1 MSNNAASELYDLE
14 FIGTINGLNESIKE
28 YYKVSKHNIK
38 EANTFLNFFEKEW
51 KALDNLINETPNNN
65 IPNQS
70 ELISQEM
77 NKLESI
83 TNQLKKNSDS
93 NETNLNL
100 FFEDAKVLF
109 KKLKLRRNENLKNFR
124 RSISSK
130 KKDNINNINNER
142 RINNRFDDFHS
153 NNNLSKSQILKTENT
168 KKIIY
173 YLNQLKDYN
182 EIIGKFSVKA
192 KFNFINLQKMI
203 FSIIKEEKGE
213 DYDELLNVQ
222 ENSYFKY
229 RLNFAELSPNIN
241 RRNNFQ
247 TTNKYEKQI
256 SELNDKIKDLEKIIN
271 DNKVYYMQGK
281 QLNELKKKLELELI
295 NGNSDKYSSINY
307 TGQND
312 FEDMV
317 LNIIE
322 TNKNSLSEINNLK
335 NDINKKNEMI
345 KNLNLKNNQ
354 YKNDLL
360 DKDNALQDKE
370 NEILT
375 LEQDIQ
381 RYKSKYEELN
391 ITIKNLN
398 HKINA
403 QKDENFN
410 YKNKIFELEN
420 TNIFNSY
427 ENSFN
432 NRKISSIN
440 KLNDD
445 NQIYDLKKEIQN
457 LSKENNSLKNELN
470 NLKLNM
476 YEAKKKKYIKIN
488 NNDNDNDMLGSKN
501 NKYIFNKKK
510 YEQEINALSKK
521 SQDLSKKL
529 TLKNKE
535 IINLQRE
542 NLNLK
547 SELEESNYNLNIQNI
562 KSHSQIADENNK
574 NNKADLLENQN
585 IKLKNIIN
593 NIEKEKNNLKS
604 NLYKYAKENKAL
616 NKKLELQA
624 KQLQALS
631 NSSNYNENIISLQ
644 QELEELRNMTKEKYK
659 GVEYEQQINNLQNIL
674 NEKDELI
681 NQYKEK
687 IKNMKNNNMPTVNN
701 MIKSNE
707 ANNEINQLRLLND
720 DLRNDLENKNKE
732 IEFLRNPN
740 NKNQNNLIDQYKNEI
755 NELSKL
761 ILKSNSIIEN
771 KDLMIKKLK
780 ENKGITNNSNEN
792 MELKIIE
799 LENQINELKK
809 ENQALTQEIMEY
821 NNNNNQMN
829 NNLSDIN
836 LLNLKINKLEEE
848 KEYYKNKTEELQGQI
863 TKVFKE
869 GFIDKNGGN
878 ENALFMNNN
887 KIKEELEFTKKENL
901 NFQTKINNLNK
912 EVENLKMLNDKLQ
925 KDYIVEKNQNSELI
939 KENSA
944 INEKNKSLMENSTNV
959 IPGGNE
965 DFENKLKKK
974 EEELEG
980 FKTFVFKLQK
990 ELEKANDSIDGYKNK
1005 INALQKEN
1013 SSMKKQLERL
1023 SESIPKELNALQ
1035 VQLGEAYKKN
1045 NQLGLNNTQQKNMT
1059 DREKKKSNNK
1069 NNTDV
1074 NQENYNNLLS
1084 KYNDASKEIS
1094 ELKNKNKELQFQL
1107 EEKEVKS
1114 AYSGYRT
1121 EDVNISNYEEEF
1133 DLRKMANGAKDK
1145 NRSEDINIDYPG
1157 IQGIKDKLKE
1167 MEFKFKNLVDQVK
1180 ILIGN
1185 IPFSQKIKPQVT
1197 QICQLIGYSPKTTG
1211 RILTSTKD
1219 KKKILGI

>member
-1 MSNNAASELYDLE
+1 MSNNASTELYDLE

-38 EANTFLNFFEKEW
+38 ETNNFLNFFEKDW
-51 KALDNLINETPNNN
+51 KTLNDLINKTPDKNL
-65 IPNQS
+65 PNHS
-70 ELISQEM
+70 ELIFQEI

-83 TNQLKKNSDS
+83 VNQLKKNSDS
-93 NETNLNL
+93 NDTNLNL
-100 FFEDAKVLF
+100 FFDDAKILF
-109 KKLKLRRNENLKNFR
+109 KKLKLRRNENLRNFH
-124 RSISSK
+124 RSISSRK
-130 KKDNINNINNER
+130 KENIYNFNSEKKTT
-142 RINNRFDDFHS
+142 NRFDDFNN
-153 NNNLSKSQILKTENT
+153 NNNLTKSQILKSENI

-203 FSIIKEEKGE
+203 FNIIDEEKST
-213 DYDELLNVQ
+213 DFDELQ
-222 ENSYFKY
+222 IKPDSSYFKY
-229 RLNFAELSPNIN
+229 QLNFAELSPNIN
-241 RRNNFQ
+241 RMNNFQ
-247 TTNKYEKQI
+247 IKNNYEKQI
-256 SELNDKIKDLEKIIN
+256 SELNDKIKELEKIIN
-271 DNKVYYMQGK
+271 ENKVYYMQGK
-281 QLNELKKKLELELI
+281 QVNELKKKLELELI
-295 NGNSDKYSSINY
+295 NGNTDKYSNINF
-307 TGQND
+307 TGQNE

-317 LNIIE
+317 LNLIDS
-322 TNKNSLSEINNLK
+322 NKNFVSEINNLK

-360 DKDNALQDKE
+360 DKDNIIQEKE

-375 LEQDIQ
+375 LEQDNQ

-398 HKINA
+398 YKINA
-403 QKDENFN
+403 QKNENFN

-420 TNIFNSY
+420 NNIFNIGL
-427 ENSFN
+427 N
-432 NRKISSIN
+432 NNKISNSLNNIN
-440 KLNDD
+440 DNNLINDLN
-445 NQIYDLKKEIQN
+445 KEIAKI
-457 LSKENNSLKNELN
+457 SKENNSLKNELN
-470 NLKLNM
+470 NLKFNM
-476 YEAKKKKYIKIN
+476 YETQKNEYIKIN
-488 NNDNDNDMLGSKN
+488 NDNNMQGLQKN
-501 NKYIFNKKK
+501 KLIFNKKK
-510 YEQEINALSKK
+510 YEQEINTLSKK
-521 SQDLSKKL
+521 SQDLSKQL
-529 TLKNKE
+529 TLKMNE

-542 NLNLK
+542 NINLK
-547 SELEESNYNLNIQNI
+547 SELEESKYNDETHPK
-562 KSHSQIADENNK
+562 KSQSKIVNENS
-574 NNKADLLENQN
+574 KAGLLEKEN

-604 NLYKYAKENKAL
+604 NLYRFSKENKVL

-624 KQLQALS
+624 NQLQALS
-631 NSSNYNENIISLQ
+631 NNSNYNENIIKLQ

-659 GVEYEQQINNLQNIL
+659 GGDYEQQINNLQNIL

-687 IKNMKNNNMPTVNN
+687 IKNMKSNNLPTVNN

-707 ANNEINQLRLLND
+707 LNSEINQLRLLND

-755 NELSKL
+755 NELNKL

-780 ENKGITNNSNEN
+780 ENKGNNNNSNEN
-792 MELKIIE
+792 LELKIIE

-809 ENQALTQEIMEY
+809 ENQGLTQEIIEY
-821 NNNNNQMN
+821 NNNNNQMSN
-829 NNLSDIN
+829 TTSDMNI
-836 LLNLKINKLEEE
+836 LNLKINTLEEE
-848 KEYYKNKTEELQGQI
+848 KEYYKNKTEELQGKL
-863 TKVFKE
+863 TKIFKD
-869 GFIDKNGGN
+869 GSMDKIGGN
-878 ENALFMNNN
+878 ENALIMNNN
-887 KIKEELEFTKKENL
+887 IIREELELTKKENL
-901 NFQTKINNLNK
+901 NFQNKINILNK
-912 EVENLKMLNDKLQ
+912 EIENLKILNNKLQ
-925 KDYIVEKNQNSELI
+925 KDYTTEKNQNTELI
-939 KENSA
+939 KENSV
-944 INEKNKSLMENSTNV
+944 INEKNKNLMENSAN
-959 IPGGNE
+959 INE
-965 DFENKLKKK
+965 DIDNKLKKK

-990 ELEKANDSIDGYKNK
+990 ELEKANDNVEGYKSK

-1035 VQLGEAYKKN
+1035 IQLGEANKR
-1045 NQLGLNNTQQKNMT
+1045 NQLGLYNNSCPKSVT
-1059 DREKKKSNNK
+1059 DREKKKLNNQ
-1069 NNTDV
+1069 NLTEITP
-1074 NQENYNNLLS
+1074 ENYNNLLS

-1094 ELKNKNKELQFQL
+1094 DLKNKNKELQFQL

-1157 IQGIKDKLKE
+1157 IQGVKDKLKE
-1167 MEFKFKNLVDQVK
+1167 LEFRYKNLVEQVK

-1185 IPFSQKIKPQVT
+1185 IAFNQKIKPQIT
-1197 QICQLIGYSPKTTG
+1197 QICQLLGYSPKTTG
-1211 RILTSTKD
+1211 RILTSAKD

>member
-1 MSNNAASELYDLE
+1 MSNNLSSELYDLE

-38 EANTFLNFFEKEW
+38 ETNNFLNFFGKDW
-51 KALDNLINETPNNN
+51 KTLNDLINETPDKNM
-65 IPNQS
+65 PNQS
-70 ELISQEM
+70 ELIFQEM

-83 TNQLKKNSDS
+83 VNQLKKNSDS

-100 FFEDAKVLF
+100 FFDDAKILF

-130 KKDNINNINNER
+130 KKDNIFNLNSEKKFT
-142 RINNRFDDFHS
+142 NRFDDFHS
-153 NNNLSKSQILKTENT
+153 NNNLSKNQIMKSENI

-203 FSIIKEEKGE
+203 FNIINEEKST
-213 DYDELLNVQ
+213 DSDEFQNKPN
-222 ENSYFKY
+222 NSYFKY
-229 RLNFAELSPNIN
+229 KVNFTDLSPNIT
-241 RRNNFQ
+241 RSNNFQ
-247 TTNKYEKQI
+247 LNNNYEKQI
-256 SELNDKIKDLEKIIN
+256 SELNDKIKELEKIVN
-271 DNKVYYMQGK
+271 DNKAYYMQGK
-281 QLNELKKKLELELI
+281 QINELKKKLELELI
-295 NGNSDKYSSINY
+295 NGNSDKYRNINF
-307 TGQND
+307 TGQNG

-317 LNIIE
+317 LNIIDS
-322 TNKNSLSEINNLK
+322 NKNSVSEINNLK
-335 NDINKKNEMI
+335 NDIERKNEMI

-354 YKNDLL
+354 FKNDLL
-360 DKDNALQDKE
+360 DKDNIIQEKE

-375 LEQDIQ
+375 LEQDNQ

-398 HKINA
+398 YKINA
-403 QKDENFN
+403 QKNENFN

-427 ENSFN
+427 N
-432 NRKISSIN
+432 NPSNNKIYNSIN
-440 KLNDD
+440 NLND
-445 NQIYDLKKEIQN
+445 NNLINDLNKEITK

-470 NLKLNM
+470 NLKINM
-476 YEAKKKKYIKIN
+476 YESQKNEYIKIN
-488 NNDNDNDMLGSKN
+488 NNNDNDMQGLQKN
-501 NKYIFNKKK
+501 KLIFNKKK
-510 YEQEINALSKK
+510 YEQEINNLSKK
-521 SQDLSKKL
+521 SQDLSKQL
-529 TLKNKE
+529 TLKMKE

-547 SELEESNYNLNIQNI
+547 SELEET
-562 KSHSQIADENNK
+562 K
-574 NNKADLLENQN
+574 NNDNIHAIKTQSKLSHENSKVGLLENEN

-593 NIEKEKNNLKS
+593 NIEKEKNNLKN
-604 NLYKYAKENKAL
+604 NLLRIIKENKAL

-624 KQLQALS
+624 NQLQALS
-631 NSSNYNENIISLQ
+631 NNSNYNENIINLQ

-659 GVEYEQQINNLQNIL
+659 GGDYEQQINNLQNIL

-687 IKNMKNNNMPTVNN
+687 IKNMKNNNLPNVNN

-707 ANNEINQLRLLND
+707 VNSEINQLRLLND
-720 DLRNDLENKNKE
+720 DLKNDLENKNKE

-755 NELSKL
+755 NELNKL

-780 ENKGITNNSNEN
+780 ENKGNNNNSNEAL
-792 MELKIIE
+792 ELKIIG

-809 ENQALTQEIMEY
+809 ENQALTQEILEY
-821 NNNNNQMN
+821 NNNNQISN
-829 NNLSDIN
+829 NTSDIN
-836 LLNLKINKLEEE
+836 ILNLKINTLEEE
-848 KEYYKNKTEELQGQI
+848 KEYFKNKTEELQGQL
-863 TKVFKE
+863 TKIFKD
-869 GFIDKNGGN
+869 GSMDKNGGN
-878 ENALFMNNN
+878 ENALIMNNN
-887 KIKEELEFTKKENL
+887 KIREELELTKKENL
-901 NFQTKINNLNK
+901 NFQNKINLLSK
-912 EVENLKMLNDKLQ
+912 EIENLKMLNDKLQ
-925 KDYIVEKNQNSELI
+925 KDYIVEKNQNTELI
-939 KENSA
+939 KENSI
-944 INEKNKSLMENSTNV
+944 INEKNKNLMENSTN
-959 IPGGNE
+959 IN
-965 DFENKLKKK
+965 DDIDNKMKKK

-980 FKTFVFKLQK
+980 FKTFVLKLQK
-990 ELEKANDSIDGYKNK
+990 ELEKANDNIEGYKSK
-1005 INALQKEN
+1005 ITTLQKEN

-1035 VQLGEAYKKN
+1035 VQLGEANKR
-1045 NQLGLNNTQQKNMT
+1045 NQLGSNNNQPKSMT
-1059 DREKKKSNNK
+1059 DREKKKLNNK
-1069 NNTDV
+1069 NKNEITT
-1074 NQENYNNLLS
+1074 ENYNNLLS

-1167 MEFKFKNLVDQVK
+1167 LEFKYKNLVDQVK

-1185 IPFSQKIKPQVT
+1185 IAFNQKIKPQVT
-1197 QICQLIGYSPKTTG
+1197 QICQLLGYSPKTTG
-1211 RILTSTKD
+1211 RILTSKD